1 MAWYEM
7 FAKYIA
13 DITIHQSHYGIL
25 RERNAEKNVFQLNA
39 DVDNKAVIVNNM
51 GILTTSCCLK
61 SFWNT

>member
-25 RERNAEKNVFQLNA
+25 RERNAEKNVFQLNV
-39 DVDNKAVIVNNM
+39 DVDNKRQ
-51 GILTTSCCLK
+51 
-61 SFWNT
+61 